1 MKKLIFLLSVSILFQ
16 SCFSYKTV
24 DYNNI
29 IIEKKQK
36 VELENLD
43 RTNIKG
49 QLVSKDEKIVIL
61 ETNKGLQ
68 TILKD
73 EIYEVR
79 VRSFSILKSTGVIA
93 AAALLTVL
101 FATSIIAGA
110 NSGGWFYNS
119 KNVAYMF

>member
-43 RTNIKG
+43 RINIKG

-101 FATSIIAGA
+101 FASSIFAGA
-110 NSGGWFYNS
+110 NSGG
-119 KNVAYMF
+119 